1 MEEKAACPCIILKLG
16 SCSEGVSQEM
26 GFVNP
31 RIAIMVFLHF
41 LRHSLFIET
50 FRIYTVFVTV
60 KTQNMQNVSRFWTV
74 ALIILS
80 DRFLK
85 KGTTESK
92 T

>member
-1 MEEKAACPCIILKLG
+1 MEEKTAFPCIILRLG
-16 SCSEGVSQEM
+16 NHSEGVSQET

-31 RIAIMVFLHF
+31 RITIMVFLHF

-60 KTQNMQNVSRFWTV
+60 KTQNTQNVSRLWIV

-80 DRFLK
+80 DRF
-85 KGTTESK
+85 
-92 T
+92 